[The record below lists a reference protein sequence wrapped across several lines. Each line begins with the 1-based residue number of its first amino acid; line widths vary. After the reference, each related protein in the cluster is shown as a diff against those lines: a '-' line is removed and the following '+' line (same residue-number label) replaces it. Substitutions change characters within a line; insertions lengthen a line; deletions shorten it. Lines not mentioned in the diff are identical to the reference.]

1 MLTTTKLYDIF
12 HIVNGEHSDPHTV
25 LGMHEME
32 EDGRKA
38 VVVRAFLPHA
48 AGITVIDYAN
58 KRKKYPMERLHADGF
73 FEVTI
78 ADREEW
84 FRYQLE
90 YTDADGNTWRSYD
103 PYSFSPTLSEF
114 DRHLFGAGTHYEIYE
129 KMGGR
134 LMTHEGA
141 RGAAFSVWAPNA
153 KAVSV
158 IGDFNNWDAR
168 RSPMRRLGESGIWE
182 LFLPAAAE
190 GDKYKFHVTQCDGR
204 VVDKTDPYGV
214 YAEVRPNNASVLY
227 PLKRYKWKD
236 RRWMTA
242 RRKYDFRAAPMNIYE
257 VHLGSWK
264 RAEGNRFLSY
274 TELAEQLIPYVKE
287 MGYTHIEMLPVE
299 EHPFDGSW
307 GYQVT
312 GYYAPTSRYG
322 SPDEF
327 KQFVDA
333 CHQNGISVILDW
345 VPAHFPKDDFALARF
360 DGTALYEHQDPR
372 LGEHIQW
379 GTYIFN
385 YGRKEVANFLLANAL
400 YWMDI
405 FHIDG
410 LRVDAVASLLR
421 LDFCKEEGQWLP
433 NVYGGSEN
441 LEAIEFLKHMNS
453 VIAER
458 EPGAL
463 MIAED
468 STAWPGVTK
477 KVEEGGLGFS
487 LKWNMGWMND
497 FLSYIK
503 LDPIYR
509 KYHQNKLTF
518 GMAYHYAENF
528 VLVLSHDEVVHTKS
542 SMIGKMPGDV
552 WQSFANLRLSYG
564 FMMGH
569 PGKKLLFMGGE
580 FAQYSEWSEAR
591 SLDWHLLQYADHQE
605 MQAYV
610 KELNHLYA
618 EESAFWAEDFD
629 PNGFQWIEC
638 DDAESSIV
646 SFVRRSQEKELVF
659 LCNFTPVVHRGFSL
673 GVPQEGVYHE
683 RLNSDAAR
691 FGGSDVINA
700 VPLQSREEPADR
712 CPFRVELDVPPLG
725 MVILEREQPKKQPRT
740 KKPKTRTAANGT
752 KTDAKR
758 KHPEKIRKKPPNRQ
772 ICHDFS

>member
-242 RRKYDFRAAPMNIYE
+242 RRKYDFRTAPMNIYE

-509 KYHQNKLTF
+509 KYHQNKLTL

-700 VPLQSREEPADR
+700 VPLQSRAEPAGR

-758 KHPEKIRKKPPNRQ
+758 KHPEKNTEKTAKQADLP
-772 ICHDFS
+772 

>member
-38 VVVRAFLPHA
+38 VVVRAFLPNA

-158 IGDFNNWDAR
+158 IGNFNNWDAR

-242 RRKYDFRAAPMNIYE
+242 RRKYDFRTAPMNIYE

-264 RAEGNRFLSY
+264 RAEGDRFLTY

-477 KVEEGGLGFS
+477 KVDEGGLGFS

-618 EESAFWAEDFD
+618 EEPAFWAEDFD

-646 SFVRRSQEKELVF
+646 SFVRRSEEKELVF

-700 VPLQSREEPADR
+700 VPLQSKAEPAGR

-758 KHPEKIRKKPPNRQ
+758 KHPEKNTEKTAKQADLP
-772 ICHDFS
+772 

>member
-242 RRKYDFRAAPMNIYE
+242 RRKYDFRTAPMNIYE

-327 KQFVDA
+327 KQFVDV

-700 VPLQSREEPADR
+700 VPLQSRAEPAGR

-758 KHPEKIRKKPPNRQ
+758 KHPEKNTEKTAKQADLP
-772 ICHDFS
+772 

>member
-38 VVVRAFLPHA
+38 VVVRAFLPNA

-242 RRKYDFRAAPMNIYE
+242 RRKYDFRTAPMNIYE

-264 RAEGNRFLSY
+264 RAEGDRFLTY

-477 KVEEGGLGFS
+477 KVDEGGLGFS

-618 EESAFWAEDFD
+618 EEPAFWAEDFD

-646 SFVRRSQEKELVF
+646 SFVRRSEEKELVF

-700 VPLQSREEPADR
+700 VPLQSRAEPAGR

-725 MVILEREQPKKQPRT
+725 MVILEREQPKKQPRS

-758 KHPEKIRKKPPNRQ
+758 KHPEKNTEKTAKQADLP
-772 ICHDFS
+772 

>member
-1 MLTTTKLYDIF
+1 
-12 HIVNGEHSDPHTV
+12 
-25 LGMHEME
+25 
-32 EDGRKA
+32 
-38 VVVRAFLPHA
+38 
-48 AGITVIDYAN
+48 
-58 KRKKYPMERLHADGF
+58 
-73 FEVTI
+73 
-78 ADREEW
+78 
-84 FRYQLE
+84 
-90 YTDADGNTWRSYD
+90 
-103 PYSFSPTLSEF
+103 
-114 DRHLFGAGTHYEIYE
+114 
-129 KMGGR
+129 
-134 LMTHEGA
+134 MTHEGA

-153 KAVSV
+153 KAISV

-242 RRKYDFRAAPMNIYE
+242 RRKYDFRTAPMNIYE

-264 RAEGNRFLSY
+264 RAEGDRFLTY

-477 KVEEGGLGFS
+477 KVDEGGLGFS

-618 EESAFWAEDFD
+618 EEPAFWAEDFD

-646 SFVRRSQEKELVF
+646 SFVRRSEEKELVF

-700 VPLQSREEPADR
+700 VPLQSKAEPAGR

-758 KHPEKIRKKPPNRQ
+758 KHPEKNTEKTAKQADLP
-772 ICHDFS
+772 

>member
-38 VVVRAFLPHA
+38 VVVRAFLPDA

-242 RRKYDFRAAPMNIYE
+242 RRKYDFRTAPMNIYE

-264 RAEGNRFLSY
+264 RAEGDRFLTY

-477 KVEEGGLGFS
+477 KVDEGGLGFS

-610 KELNHLYA
+610 KELNHLYT
-618 EESAFWAEDFD
+618 EEPAFWAEDFD

-646 SFVRRSQEKELVF
+646 SFVRRSKEKELVF

-673 GVPQEGVYHE
+673 GVPQEGVYQE

-700 VPLQSREEPADR
+700 VPLQSKAEPAGR

-758 KHPEKIRKKPPNRQ
+758 KHPEKNTEKTAKQADLP
-772 ICHDFS
+772 

>member
-38 VVVRAFLPHA
+38 VVVRAFLPDA

-114 DRHLFGAGTHYEIYE
+114 DRLLFGAGTHYEIYE

-242 RRKYDFRAAPMNIYE
+242 RRKYDFRTAPMNIYE

-264 RAEGNRFLSY
+264 RAEGDRFLTY

-477 KVEEGGLGFS
+477 KVDEGGLGFS

-610 KELNHLYA
+610 KELNHLYT

-646 SFVRRSQEKELVF
+646 SFVRRSKEKELVF
-659 LCNFTPVVHRGFSL
+659 LCNFTPVVHHGFSL

-700 VPLQSREEPADR
+700 VPLQSKAEPAGR

-758 KHPEKIRKKPPNRQ
+758 KHPEKNTEKTAKQADLP
-772 ICHDFS
+772 

>member
-38 VVVRAFLPHA
+38 VVVRAFLPDA

-153 KAVSV
+153 KAISV

-477 KVEEGGLGFS
+477 KVDEGGLGFS

-610 KELNHLYA
+610 KELNHLYT

-646 SFVRRSQEKELVF
+646 SFVRRSKEKELIF

-700 VPLQSREEPADR
+700 VPLQSKAEPAGR

-758 KHPEKIRKKPPNRQ
+758 KHPEKNTEKTAKQADLP
-772 ICHDFS
+772 

>member
-38 VVVRAFLPHA
+38 VVVRAFLPDA

-153 KAVSV
+153 KAISV

-242 RRKYDFRAAPMNIYE
+242 RRKYDFRTAPMNIYE

-264 RAEGNRFLSY
+264 RAEGDRFLTY

-477 KVEEGGLGFS
+477 KVDEGGLGFS

-610 KELNHLYA
+610 KELNHLYT
-618 EESAFWAEDFD
+618 EEPAFWAEDFD

-646 SFVRRSQEKELVF
+646 SFVRRSKEKELVF

-700 VPLQSREEPADR
+700 VPLQSKAEPAGR

-758 KHPEKIRKKPPNRQ
+758 KHPEKNTEKTAKQADLP
-772 ICHDFS
+772 

>member
-1 MLTTTKLYDIF
+1 MKPTEEKIHTDPSDLPIYLFKQGNNCEAYRYF
-12 HIVNGEHSDPHTV
+12 GAHIETRAGES
-25 LGMHEME
+25 G
-32 EDGRKA
+32 
-38 VVVRAFLPHA
+38 VVFRVWAPHA
-48 AGITVIDYAN
+48 AAI
-58 KRKKYPMERLHADGF
+58 
-73 FEVTI
+73 
-78 ADREEW
+78 
-84 FRYQLE
+84 
-90 YTDADGNTWRSYD
+90 
-103 PYSFSPTLSEF
+103 
-114 DRHLFGAGTHYEIYE
+114 
-129 KMGGR
+129 
-134 LMTHEGA
+134 
-141 RGAAFSVWAPNA
+141 SV
-153 KAVSV
+153 V
-158 IGDFNNWDAR
+158 GDFNSWKPG
-168 RSPMRRLGESGIWE
+168 SHPMHKVDQDSVWE
-182 LFLPAAAE
+182 LFIPGMKEYDVYKYCVTTRA
-190 GDKYKFHVTQCDGR
+190 GDLVYKA
-204 VVDKTDPYGV
+204 DPYAFHAETRPSNGSKV
-214 YAEVRPNNASVLY
+214 YDLNGFA
-227 PLKRYKWKD
+227 WHD
-236 RRWMTA
+236 
-242 RRKYDFRAAPMNIYE
+242 AAWQEAQKKADVINGPMNIYE
-257 VHLGSWK
+257 MHVGSWK
-264 RAEGNRFLSY
+264 TKGENIPYNYS
-274 TELAEQLIPYVKE
+274 ELADQLIPYITE
-287 MGYTHIEMLPVE
+287 MGYTHVELLPVME
-299 EHPFDGSW
+299 YPFDGSW

-477 KVEEGGLGFS
+477 KVDEGGLGFS

-618 EESAFWAEDFD
+618 EEPAFWAEDFD

-646 SFVRRSQEKELVF
+646 SFVRRSEEKELVF

-700 VPLQSREEPADR
+700 VPLQSKAEPAGR

-758 KHPEKIRKKPPNRQ
+758 KHPEKNTEKTAKQADLP
-772 ICHDFS
+772 